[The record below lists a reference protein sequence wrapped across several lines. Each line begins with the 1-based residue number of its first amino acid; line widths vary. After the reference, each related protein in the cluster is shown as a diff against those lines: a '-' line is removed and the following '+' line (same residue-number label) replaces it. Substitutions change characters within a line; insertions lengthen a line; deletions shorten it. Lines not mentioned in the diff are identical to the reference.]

1 MRVKQDGICML
12 CFPACDCDPVG
23 AVGRGECQME
33 EDPVRNLRAGECICK
48 ENVNGVR
55 CDRCKDGFFNL
66 QQDNLQGCEGKWYN
80 SIDGEGGVDCSGDD
94 GDDGGNDNGDY
105 FDGGGYGNQ

>member
-1 MRVKQDGICML
+1 
-12 CFPACDCDPVG
+12 
-23 AVGRGECQME
+23 ME